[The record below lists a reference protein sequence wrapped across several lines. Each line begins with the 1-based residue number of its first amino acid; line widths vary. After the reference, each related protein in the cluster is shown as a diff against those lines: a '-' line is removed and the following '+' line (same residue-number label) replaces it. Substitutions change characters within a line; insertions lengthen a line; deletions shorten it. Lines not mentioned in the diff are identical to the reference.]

1 MYAGPT
7 MFGIQYNM
15 FNTPMTIKSTIPDLN
30 DVHTNRALH
39 HTFLFNT
46 FMMMQLFNQLNC
58 RKIGSKE
65 VNIFER
71 FFNNFLFLLILGAEF
86 ALQWFIVDIGYF
98 FKVGQEIFQTTPQP
112 FSMTLAAVLF
122 GAGTLLVGYIAKM
135 TPDRFLEK
143 IKIEIQEDQVEEE
156 KDIISRA
163 FAKIT
168 GSMKRSET
176 ERLLE

>member
-1 MYAGPT
+1 
-7 MFGIQYNM
+7 
-15 FNTPMTIKSTIPDLN
+15 
-30 DVHTNRALH
+30 
-39 HTFLFNT
+39 
-46 FMMMQLFNQLNC
+46 
-58 RKIGSKE
+58 
-65 VNIFER
+65 
-71 FFNNFLFLLILGAEF
+71 
-86 ALQWFIVDIGYF
+86 
-98 FKVGQEIFQTTPQP
+98 
-112 FSMTLAAVLF
+112 MTLAAVLL

-135 TPDRFLEK
+135 TPERFLEK